1 MKPQREETVMN
12 KSLVEICANLVTA
25 QARSMRLEPE
35 AMASSVSQLYQ
46 TLQELH
52 QREEGSA
59 QTITQPENSIQRNHV
74 VCLECGKAFT
84 LLSNRHLSLHGL
96 TPRAYKQKHGLRMTQ
111 PLSAQT
117 LSARRRKVARELKM
131 GKQLAE
137 WRAVQ
142 KAKAS

>member
-1 MKPQREETVMN
+1 MD

-35 AMASSVSQLYQ
+35 AMASSMNQIYQ

-52 QREEGSA
+52 QREEGSV
-59 QTITQPENSIQRNHV
+59 QTLDQPENSIQRNHV
-74 VCLECGKAFT
+74 ICLECGKAFT
-84 LLSNRHLSLHGL
+84 LLSNRHLALHGL

-117 LSARRRKVARELKM
+117 LSARRRKMARELKM

-137 WRAVQ
+137 WRASRQ
-142 KAKAS
+142 EATG